1 MARSTAKGRA
11 ALALALAAAA
21 VIAIVLV
28 FPWAIERATR
38 VYLLENPEVIAEAI
52 QALRQGERERAV
64 ERQQLALAEHAEA
77 LRHDPASAVGGN
89 PDGDVTVVEFFDY
102 KCQFCKQY
110 RPVRDALLAADRGV
124 RFVYKEFPI
133 LGGESVLAAR
143 AALAVRAQDP
153 GLYIPYH
160 DALLQTVGA
169 LDEDTLLQIAAEFGL
184 DVQALAIAI
193 LQENYALAAA
203 LGMAGPEVDTILQE
217 NYALAAALG
226 IDGTPGI
233 VIGDAVVPGFIE
245 LADTQL
251 LVARARTDCRTC
263 R

>member
-184 DVQALAIAI
+184 DVQALAIA
-193 LQENYALAAA
+193 
-203 LGMAGPEVDTILQE
+203 MAGPEVDTILQE